1 MVLRKHTVDLDSL
14 HIEDIFGVPGKLELG
29 LGENFKCPNRGSNSV
44 TVDCDLVKVLPNQRR
59 FRVRVR
65 VGVGVGING
74 GVATVGF
81 SVGGSIKMALGL
93 RLQSGL
99 VLGSGLVI
107 RIGTKDRIRTG
118 VRARQLGD
126 VDEA

>member
-1 MVLRKHTVDLDSL
+1 
-14 HIEDIFGVPGKLELG
+14 
-29 LGENFKCPNRGSNSV
+29 V
-44 TVDCDLVKVLPNQRR
+44 TVDCDLGKVPPNQRR

-107 RIGTKDRIRTG
+107 RIGTIWLEFEQG
-118 VRARQLGD
+118 SGLGSSMMLMRHGQGQHFD
-126 VDEA
+126 KYKGLRSGYGPGHSS

>member
-1 MVLRKHTVDLDSL
+1 M
-14 HIEDIFGVPGKLELG
+14 
-29 LGENFKCPNRGSNSV
+29 
-44 TVDCDLVKVLPNQRR
+44 TVDCDLVKVPPNQRR

-65 VGVGVGING
+65 VDVCVVING

-81 SVGGSIKMALGL
+81 SVGVSIKMALGV

-107 RIGTKDRIRTG
+107 RIGTMVRIRTG
-118 VRARQLGD
+118 FRVRQLDD
-126 VDEA
+126 VDEAWPGSAF